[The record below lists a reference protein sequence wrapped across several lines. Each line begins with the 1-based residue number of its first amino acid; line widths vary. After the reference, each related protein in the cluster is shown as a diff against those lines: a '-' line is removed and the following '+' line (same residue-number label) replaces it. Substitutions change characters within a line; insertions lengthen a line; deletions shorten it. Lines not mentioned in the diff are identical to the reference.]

1 MPSTSEWFS
10 PSECLWTSPV
20 QIDGKAII
28 SRSYPEELK
37 TFFLER
43 LRISPASLST
53 IVEELHSLA
62 DRQPSPSVSKVK
74 EMIWVINKMEPKQGD
89 LGILIT
95 SEILPIRRPG
105 SASNSSAFFKSCQN
119 NFAIIDRT
127 KLAEIFDGHVT
138 FLDFTLEEVR
148 QLYPFLY
155 ALDLERN
162 YLSLLCDEETACG
175 DNGSVDRKR
184 TAEFKERAYD
194 LLW

>member
-10 PSECLWTSPV
+10 PSECFWTSPV

-43 LRISPASLST
+43 LRISPASLS
-53 IVEELHSLA
+53 ILVEELHSLA

-74 EMIWVINKMEPKQGD
+74 EMIWAINKMEPKQGD
-89 LGILIT
+89 LNILIT
-95 SEILPIRRPG
+95 SEILPVRRPG
-105 SASNSSAFFKSCQN
+105 SASNSYAFQSCQN

-127 KLAEIFDGHVT
+127 KLAEIFDGHAT

-148 QLYPFLY
+148 QLYPFLH

-162 YLSLLCDEETACG
+162 YLSLLCDEETACV

>member
-1 MPSTSEWFS
+1 
-10 PSECLWTSPV
+10 V

-28 SRSYPEELK
+28 SRSYPEELR
-37 TFFLER
+37 TSFLER

-53 IVEELHSLA
+53 IVDELHSLA

-74 EMIWVINKMEPKQGD
+74 EMIWAINKMEPKQGD
-89 LGILIT
+89 LNILIT
-95 SEILPIRRPG
+95 SEILPVRRPG
-105 SASNSSAFFKSCQN
+105 SASNSNAFFRSCRD
-119 NFAIIDRT
+119 NFVIIDRT
-127 KLAEIFDGHVT
+127 KLAEIFDGHAT
-138 FLDFTLEEVR
+138 FLDFTLEEVH
-148 QLYPFLY
+148 QLYPFLL

>member
-1 MPSTSEWFS
+1 M
-10 PSECLWTSPV
+10 

-28 SRSYPEELK
+28 SRSYPEELR

-53 IVEELHSLA
+53 LVEELHSLA
-62 DRQPSPSVSKVK
+62 NRQPSLSVSRVK
-74 EMIWVINKMEPKQGD
+74 EMIWAINKMEPEQGD
-89 LGILIT
+89 LDILIT
-95 SEILPIRRPG
+95 SEILPVRRPG
-105 SASNSSAFFKSCQN
+105 SASNS

-127 KLAEIFDGHVT
+127 KLAEIFDGHAT
-138 FLDFTLEEVR
+138 FLDFTLEEVH
-148 QLYPFLY
+148 QLYPFLH